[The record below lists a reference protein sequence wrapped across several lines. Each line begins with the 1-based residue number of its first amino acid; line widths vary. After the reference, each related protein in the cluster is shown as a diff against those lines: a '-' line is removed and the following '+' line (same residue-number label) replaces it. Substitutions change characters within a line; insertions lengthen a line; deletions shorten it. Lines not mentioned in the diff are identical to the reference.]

1 MTLIQK
7 KLHWRMNRSSFSLFS
22 FNFSINFTFVAVK
35 QTKIT
40 PEEDDIFADSSLNK
54 KPAPTTKTNDKK
66 QEEVSSVT
74 FLYVHCI
81 GISA

>member
-1 MTLIQK
+1 
-7 KLHWRMNRSSFSLFS
+7 MNRSSFSLFS

-35 QTKIT
+35 QTKTT

-54 KPAPTTKTNDKK
+54 KPASTTKTNDKK

-74 FLYVHCI
+74 FFVCTC
-81 GISA
+81 ISA